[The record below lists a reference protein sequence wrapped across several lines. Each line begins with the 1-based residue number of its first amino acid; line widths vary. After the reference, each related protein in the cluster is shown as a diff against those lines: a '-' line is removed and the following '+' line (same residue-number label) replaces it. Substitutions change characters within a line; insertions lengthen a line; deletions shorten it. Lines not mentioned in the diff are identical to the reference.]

1 MDELSA
7 NERELLAII
16 WRYGPIARSDVSRHT
31 HLTQQ
36 SVHRLL
42 DGLNDK
48 HLLCFGEAAIRG
60 RGKPSLTVDIDG
72 RAHAT
77 IGIAINAEAVRF
89 CLADLKGR
97 PLEQGVLAADPND
110 PVGVAGELDVLLQG
124 WRSETLAGRE
134 LIGTGIAMQGYR
146 TGPNDLFH
154 PMSRLTAWR
163 GIPVET
169 LFRER
174 FRLPAFVENN
184 ASSSAIAEHFLG
196 GGGGHDCFAYLSF
209 NYGFGAGLMW
219 NRKVFLGGHGNA
231 GEMGPLFTEDQ
242 KKVRPALG
250 NLIEILNGHGLEIR
264 SPGQL
269 AREFRA
275 DWPGLE
281 QWLDMV
287 RPQMQLTV
295 RALKAIA
302 DPSAVFFG
310 GDAPTAL
317 RLMLIEIAQSGFGSE
332 RSPHPLLLPSEIEGD
347 AAHLGAAF
355 LPLHNRIY

>member
-16 WRYGPIARSDVSRHT
+16 WRHGPIARSDVSRHT

-48 HLLCFGEAAIRG
+48 QFLCFGEAAIRG
-60 RGKPSLTVDIDG
+60 RGKPSLNVDIED
-72 RAHAT
+72 RSHAT

-110 PVGVAGELDVLLQG
+110 PAGVAGELDVLLHG
-124 WRSETLAGRE
+124 WRNQTLAGRK
-134 LIGTGIAMQGYR
+134 LIGVGIAMQGYR

-250 NLIEILNGHGLEIR
+250 NLIEILNGHGLGIG
-264 SPGQL
+264 SVGQL
-269 AREFRA
+269 VREFCA
-275 DWPGLE
+275 DWSGLE
-281 QWLDMV
+281 LWLDMV

-302 DPSAVFFG
+302 DPSAIFFG
-310 GDAPTAL
+310 GDAPPAL
-317 RLMLIEIAQSGFGSE
+317 RRMLIEIAGRGFGTES
-332 RSPHPLLLPSEIEGD
+332 SPHPLLLPSGIVGD